1 MHSGIPVIAATGSC
15 LEEAGGP
22 GSCYVSPDDE
32 QEMADAIRSIWYDPD
47 LQQRMIEQGKQY
59 VSCFS
64 AEKQAA
70 QMMELY
76 QTLIKCNSK

>member
-1 MHSGIPVIAATGSC
+1 
-15 LEEAGGP
+15 
-22 GSCYVSPDDE
+22 
-32 QEMADAIRSIWYDPD
+32 MADAIRSIWYDPD

-59 VSCFS
+59 VSRFS

-76 QTLIKCNSK
+76 QTLTKCNSK